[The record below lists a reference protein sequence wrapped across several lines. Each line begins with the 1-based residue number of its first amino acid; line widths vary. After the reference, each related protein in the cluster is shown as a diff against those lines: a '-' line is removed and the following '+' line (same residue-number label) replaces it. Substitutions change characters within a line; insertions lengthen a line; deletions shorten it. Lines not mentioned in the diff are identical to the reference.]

1 MNPRHATAAA
11 ETVQPARSALGSSPA
26 AATMTADRLRVLH
39 VGKFYPP
46 VPGGMERV
54 LQLLCEHE
62 RESVDSQVL
71 VVNTALRTA
80 QEPWNG
86 VPVTRVARVAS
97 IGSVGVC
104 PTFPFELW
112 RRPADVTVIH
122 EPNPLALVCDFAT
135 ARSGPVV
142 VWYHSEVLRPA
153 WKYRLMYR
161 PFLTRV
167 LRRAARIVVS
177 SPKLVEHAQELQEY
191 RAKCAVIPFGIEL
204 NRFVATEA
212 IAERAKA
219 IRARHAGRPLA
230 LFVGRLV
237 PYKGVSVLI
246 DAMRGVDVTALIVGA
261 GPLGESLRAQARDA
275 NVDDRVVFAGEVD
288 DDELMALFH
297 ACDMFVL
304 PSVTHAEAFGMVQ
317 LEAMACGKPVICTDL
332 PSGVPWVNQHLRTG
346 LVVPPGDA
354 AALHDAI
361 LRLGSDAALRTRLGA
376 AARERV
382 EREFTAERM
391 AARTV
396 ALYREVLAEP
406 MP

>member
-1 MNPRHATAAA
+1 M
-11 ETVQPARSALGSSPA
+11 SSRQFA
-26 AATMTADRLRVLH
+26 AATVDAVDHDVRHPAAGARADRLRVLH
-39 VGKFYPP
+39 VGKYYPP

-62 RESVDSQVL
+62 RASVDSEVL
-71 VVNTALRTA
+71 AVNTALRTVNDA
-80 QEPWNG
+80 WNG
-86 VPVTRVARVAS
+86 VPVTRVARIGS

-104 PTFPFELW
+104 PTFPVELW
-112 RRPADVTVIH
+112 RHPADITVIH
-122 EPNPLALVCDFAT
+122 EPNPLALVCDFVT
-135 ARSGPVV
+135 RRSGTLV

-177 SPKLVEHAQELQEY
+177 SPKLAEHAEELQAY
-191 RAKCAVIPFGIEL
+191 REKCAVIPFGIEL
-204 NRFVATEA
+204 GRFEPADS
-212 IAERAKA
+212 ILRRAKA
-219 IRARHAGRPLA
+219 IRAGYAGQPLA

-246 DAMRGVDVTALIVGA
+246 DAMRGIEAAAVVVGA
-261 GPLGESLRAQARDA
+261 GPLSEALRNQARDA
-275 NVDDRVVFAGEVD
+275 EISDRVVFAGEVD

-317 LEAMACGKPVICTDL
+317 LEAMACGKPVICTDV
-332 PSGVPWVNQHLRTG
+332 PSGVPWVNQHGRTG

-354 AALHDAI
+354 AALRDAI
-361 LRLGSDAALRTRLGA
+361 VRLGSDETLRSRLGA

-382 EREFTAERM
+382 EREFTAGRM

-396 ALYREVLAEP
+396 ALYREVLREAAT
-406 MP
+406 

>member
-1 MNPRHATAAA
+1 
-11 ETVQPARSALGSSPA
+11 
-26 AATMTADRLRVLH
+26 
-39 VGKFYPP
+39 
-46 VPGGMERV
+46 MERV

-62 RESVDSQVL
+62 RGAVDSQVL
-71 VVNTALRTA
+71 AVNTALRTEH
-80 QEPWNG
+80 EPWNG

-104 PTFPFELW
+104 PTFPLELS
-112 RRPADVTVIH
+112 RRGADVTVIH

-135 ARSGPVV
+135 ARSGPLV

-177 SPKLVEHAQELQEY
+177 SPKLAEHARELQGY

-204 NRFVATEA
+204 DRFQPSDA
-212 IAERAKA
+212 IGRRAKA
-219 IRARHAGRPLA
+219 IRERHDGKPLA

-246 DAMRGVDVTALIVGA
+246 DAMRGVEGTAIVVGG
-261 GPLGESLRAQARDA
+261 GPLGETLRTQARDA
-275 NVDDRVVFAGEVD
+275 GMTERVVFAGEVD

-346 LVVPPGDA
+346 LVVPPGNA
-354 AALHDAI
+354 AALRAAI
-361 LRLGSDAALRTRLGA
+361 VRLGTDDALRIRLGA

-382 EREFTAERM
+382 EREFTVERM

-396 ALYREVLAEP
+396 ALYREVLAEAKNA
-406 MP
+406 